1 MAKIHNGYFDKRF
14 NDSFKDTG
22 LNDTDIATTK
32 FYKGVKPM
40 WQQLGFDTSTS
51 DQPNSTIYWKNII
64 PKDFDI
70 TNRTG
75 ITLQQGDD
83 PIDGA
88 RTPRVPYE
96 KYVID
101 LDMEQVWEDEYYYP
115 TIPNVNEF
123 GVISGSIPTNRLF
136 GSKEVWNEDD
146 VNAPITNR
154 NEMDENLI
162 MNINFEQ
169 TTTDNLEDSIG
180 LFKVN
185 YNQDYV
191 IGFDENF
198 RIGKKSIDIP
208 DALEKNKT
216 KQVF

>member
-1 MAKIHNGYFDKRF
+1 MLKELRLLETTRIKMLGLVFDHRIHFSLYLFSR
-14 NDSFKDTG
+14 
-22 LNDTDIATTK
+22 
-32 FYKGVKPM
+32 
-40 WQQLGFDTSTS
+40 
-51 DQPNSTIYWKNII
+51 
-64 PKDFDI
+64 
-70 TNRTG
+70 
-75 ITLQQGDD
+75 
-83 PIDGA
+83 
-88 RTPRVPYE
+88 E